1 METAYI
7 PGKLQLKNCLGLKR
21 MKRQMDKMC
30 KMKTS
35 NNESKS
41 SNSNVVIHERCKK
54 SEREC
59 NGSGS
64 DDKNSKE
71 VELKEDKVCNSN
83 SNINDE
89 LNEFTKD
96 MTKAEKMF
104 YMKKLKKLPDKIKK
118 MSKTSFREKY
128 QQYYKS
134 LTKLPEHHDIPKVG
148 PG

>member
-41 SNSNVVIHERCKK
+41 NNNNVVIHERCKK

-59 NGSGS
+59 SGS